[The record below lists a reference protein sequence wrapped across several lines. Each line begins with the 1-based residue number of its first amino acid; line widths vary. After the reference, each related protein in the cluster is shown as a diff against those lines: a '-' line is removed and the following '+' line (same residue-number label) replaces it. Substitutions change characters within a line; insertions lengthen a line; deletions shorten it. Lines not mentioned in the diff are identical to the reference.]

1 MSSLTF
7 FTNLREGLKRYSFP
21 ILLLLPALIW
31 IFSLSIYPT
40 IDVIRLS
47 FTSDKVPGVVGPYC
61 GLDNYIRLFKDT
73 RFHMVMRNTF
83 GLAFLE
89 IALRILVALPI
100 ALLFNEARK
109 HGETLCAFLLLP
121 GTISGVVISFIIQW
135 LLNPGYGLVN
145 YYLMTFGIVSEPF
158 EITKNMFTAWTG
170 LLIASIWGGF
180 PSTVIILFAALRAIP
195 EDLYESAKVDG
206 ASAFQ
211 RFVHVTLPWLKP
223 ALRYLII
230 LGTIFGLRGFFIF
243 SYIITKGGPAGQTE
257 VYGTYLFRTLLNNY
271 QFGYASA
278 MSVFM
283 LILNFI
289 MISLY
294 LKFFKARIYY

>member
-1 MSSLTF
+1 
-7 FTNLREGLKRYSFP
+7 
-21 ILLLLPALIW
+21 
-31 IFSLSIYPT
+31 
-40 IDVIRLS
+40 
-47 FTSDKVPGVVGPYC
+47 
-61 GLDNYIRLFKDT
+61 
-73 RFHMVMRNTF
+73 MVMRNTF

-89 IALRILVALPI
+89 LALRILVALPI

-109 HGETLCAFLLLP
+109 YGETFCALLLLP

-135 LLNPGYGLVN
+135 IFNPAYGLAN
-145 YYLMTFGIVSEPF
+145 WYLMTFGILSEPL
-158 EITKNMFTAWTG
+158 EITKNMFTAWTA
-170 LLIASIWGGF
+170 LILASIWGGY

-206 ASAFQ
+206 AGAFN
-211 RFVHVTLPWLKP
+211 RFLHVTLPWLKP

-243 SYIITKGGPAGQTE
+243 SYIITKGGPAGQTD

-278 MSVFM
+278 LSVFM
-283 LILNFI
+283 LILNFV
-289 MISLY
+289 MIALY
-294 LKFFKARIYY
+294 LKFFKARIY

>member
-1 MSSLTF
+1 MSSPIFL
-7 FTNLREGLKRYSFP
+7 TNLRKGLKRYSFP

-61 GLDNYIRLFKDT
+61 GLDNYIRLIKDS
-73 RFHMVMRNTF
+73 RFWMVMRNTI

-89 IALRILVALPI
+89 LVLRILVALPI

-109 HGETLCAFLLLP
+109 YGETFCAFLLLP

-135 LLNPGYGLVN
+135 IFNPAYGLAN
-145 YYLMTFGIVSEPF
+145 WYLMTFGILSEPL
-158 EITKNMFTAWTG
+158 EITKNVFTAWTA
-170 LLIASIWGGF
+170 LILASIWGGY
-180 PSTVIILFAALRAIP
+180 PGTVIILFAALRAIP

-206 ASAFQ
+206 AGAFN
-211 RFVHVTLPWLKP
+211 RFLHVTLPWLKP

-243 SYIITKGGPAGQTE
+243 SYIITKGGPAGQTD

-278 MSVFM
+278 LSVFM
-283 LILNFI
+283 LILNFV
-289 MISLY
+289 MIAFY
-294 LKFFKARIYY
+294 LKFFKARIY